1 MLTNSSG
8 FSLKSL
14 DFVASEAGRFI
25 MAEKEEGQNCS
36 LYGDQNTEIGR
47 DRVRYIIQISPNDL
61 LLQLNRLLIPNV
73 PFTINTPVGY
83 SLMKLIPPWF
93 SYLSVDPNSWDQA
106 FNTEAF
112 LVCFI
117 PQTVELRYLLD
128 KATTQVKHG
137 NRWKILRKVPLSE

>member
-14 DFVASEAGRFI
+14 DFAASEAGRFI

-36 LYGDQNTEIGR
+36 LYGGQNAEIGR

-61 LLQLNRLLIPNV
+61 LDLLLQLNRLLIPNI

-83 SLMKLIPPWF
+83 SLMKLIPP
-93 SYLSVDPNSWDQA
+93 
-106 FNTEAF
+106 
-112 LVCFI
+112 
-117 PQTVELRYLLD
+117 
-128 KATTQVKHG
+128 
-137 NRWKILRKVPLSE
+137 